1 MKNRR
6 GWISDATQN
15 KPRIAPENK
24 RGWIKI
30 VEAFTS
36 ILLIA
41 GALLIIINSLGL
53 KIPDSSVFVY
63 DSEYAIL
70 REIQLDNS
78 LRGDI
83 INVPQGNL
91 PIEWSGFDSSNGL
104 EDVKDKIESRAPG
117 YLKCE
122 AKLCGIDDICTITTA
137 PDDKDVFVQ
146 SAFFGSDQDSYA
158 PRKLN
163 LFCWAQG

>member
-1 MKNRR
+1 MKNK
-6 GWISDATQN
+6 Q
-15 KPRIAPENK
+15 
-24 RGWIKI
+24 GWIKI

-53 KIPDSSVFVY
+53 QVPDSSVFVY

-70 REIQLDNS
+70 REIQLNND
-78 LRGDI
+78 LRNDI
-83 INVPQGNL
+83 IAVPVGNL
-91 PIEWSGFDSSNGL
+91 PIEWDDFNGPPNNL
-104 EDVKDKIESRAPG
+104 DDVKDKIETRAPG

-122 AKLCGIDDICTITTA
+122 AQLCEIQDDCVINLV

-146 SAFFGSDQDSYA
+146 SSFFGANQNLYA